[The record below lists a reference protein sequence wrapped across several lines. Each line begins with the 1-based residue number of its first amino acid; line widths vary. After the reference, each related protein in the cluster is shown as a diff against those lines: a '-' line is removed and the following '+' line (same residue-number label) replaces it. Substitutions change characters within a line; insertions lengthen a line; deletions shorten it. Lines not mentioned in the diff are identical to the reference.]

1 MGRKNKNENSSE
13 SSKSTPKPHK
23 RKVKTKVVEL
33 SISTPI
39 NVNCKSFSCEIP
51 ALKTDAQPKA
61 VQTESVNLRHTE
73 TQFDLDSPPAHGY
86 KKAICDD
93 MADSASSFEY
103 ISVGRTSGNNKGVV
117 KEVLMTESSRTS
129 RTSSEDVDKH
139 LERLQLLLRSK
150 KLNSST
156 KRRYIRKLLNELKD
170 LDNSSESSDFFIP
183 KKDSL
188 KSQSSKSVKDDPCSC
203 GATSTTSSNIPIKTI
218 TGTES
223 EPVKFT
229 AQVQELQDRLVASLP
244 TSKHQH
250 FELPKFISESGD
262 SVTSKTEDY
271 LLKFAENERAYQL
284 SWINNEISHL
294 SKLKTI
300 LELNKKNPNKK
311 TSNYNV
317 VQKGG
322 ETREY
327 IINTDVNLGSK
338 TKINYHIDGKEYA
351 ISDSNSSSSDRVVV
365 ADIKVS
371 SSDKHTNINIRTIC
385 SMCKQVICVCKS
397 ASVSHTSSHKEEESL
412 QTLLQLE
419 SLTPEDFNSLQRI
432 FKGCDCTTKNPSCS
446 CGFVRKLLDKF
457 QGQLKKME
465 GVSIQTDPLEF
476 AAGFDQKLCY
486 DKLDFDLGS
495 KAERRQ
501 VQTEHFFNSL
511 DSQVQADKQLQPQ
524 GTQTSDRRLKRQVQT
539 DEQPK
544 NRLESETQVD
554 DPLQALGT
562 QTFHLFEVGSKNQQT
577 SNQGLGRKVQTDNLQ
592 NNLESQVQVDE
603 LVDLKSQQTS
613 NQGLERQ
620 IQTEELRSSL
630 QSQAQVSE
638 RNAGVQIDKNQVDG
652 HTETV
657 VTKDEGH
664 SQTATKGVCQCVQ
677 TEDACLD
684 AGTNPQPTK
693 RAEKNVQASLE
704 TRSVQ
709 TSHTATSS
717 NSAAS
722 RVTCFCCKQKAF
734 LAEVSYL
741 QEGNDSMVVC
751 TRCYY
756 NRPRYCLHNACRC
769 WSYWLNRR
777 SNDTERNRLCQ
788 CCKKRPPGLMYT
800 VTLPDNKTTAKPHG
814 DGRIQVQDGWSGKSL
829 KDKENHSRKMVKEKV
844 KKKVENAAQGPQYTL
859 TVSRKQLL
867 FLRHLILFSGVL
879 PDILVLF
886 YNRMHAVL

>member
-1 MGRKNKNENSSE
+1 MGRRNKNDNSSE
-13 SSKSTPKPHK
+13 TSKSAPKQHK
-23 RKVKTKVVEL
+23 SKVKTKVVEL

-39 NVNCKSFSCEIP
+39 NVNCRSFSCETP
-51 ALKTDAQPKA
+51 VLKTDVQPKA
-61 VQTESVNLRHTE
+61 VQTDSVNLRHTE
-73 TQFDLDSPPAHGY
+73 TQFDLGLPQSDNHRE
-86 KKAICDD
+86 AICDD

-103 ISVGRTSGNNKGVV
+103 ISVGRTSGKGGV
-117 KEVLMTESSRTS
+117 KLMNESSRTS
-129 RTSSEDVDKH
+129 RTSFEDVDQH
-139 LERLQLLLRSK
+139 LERLQQLLRSK

-183 KKDSL
+183 KKDSQ

-203 GATSTTSSNIPIKTI
+203 GATLTTSSNMTVPNKVI

-223 EPVKFT
+223 EPAKFT

-250 FELPKFISESGD
+250 CELPKSISESGD

-271 LLKFAENERAYQL
+271 LLKIAENERAYQL

-300 LELNKKNPNKK
+300 LELNKKSRGKK

-317 VQKGG
+317 IEKGG
-322 ETREY
+322 QTRKY
-327 IINTDVNLGSK
+327 VINTDVNLESK
-338 TKINYHIDGKEYA
+338 TKINYRIDGKEYA
-351 ISDSNSSSSDRVVV
+351 ISDSNSSSSDRVVI

-371 SSDKHTNINIRTIC
+371 SDDNHTNINIKTIC

-397 ASVSHTSSHKEEESL
+397 GSGSHTSSHREEESL
-412 QTLLQLE
+412 QSLLQLE

-457 QGQLKKME
+457 QVQLKKME

-476 AAGFDQKLCY
+476 VTGFDQKLY
-486 DKLDFDLGS
+486 QKRLDIDLDS
-495 KAERRQ
+495 TVERRQ
-501 VQTEHFFNSL
+501 VQTDNLPDSL
-511 DSQVQADKQLQPQ
+511 DAQVQADKQLQPQ
-524 GTQTSDRRLKRQVQT
+524 SIQTSDPRLERYIQT
-539 DEQPK
+539 DKKPK
-544 NRLESETQVD
+544 NSLESETQVVE
-554 DPLQALGT
+554 PLQALGT
-562 QTFHLFEVGSKNQQT
+562 QTFHLFEVDSKNQQT
-577 SNQGLGRKVQTDNLQ
+577 SNQSLARKVQTDNLQ
-592 NNLESQVQVDE
+592 NLESQVQVDQ
-603 LVDLKSQQTS
+603 LFDLKSQQTS
-613 NQGLERQ
+613 NQGLERRQ

-630 QSQAQVSE
+630 QPQTKVSE
-638 RNAGVQIDKNQVDG
+638 VNAVVQIDKNQVDG
-652 HTETV
+652 HTDTV

-664 SQTATKGVCQCVQ
+664 SQTTTKSVCQCVQ
-677 TEDACLD
+677 TEDDCLD
-684 AGTNPQPTK
+684 VGTNPQPQK
-693 RAEKNVQASLE
+693 RAEKIVQASLE

-709 TSHTATSS
+709 TSPADKDGTQTTTSS

-769 WSYWLNRR
+769 WSYWR
-777 SNDTERNRLCQ
+777 SNNTERNGLCQ
-788 CCKKRPPGLMYT
+788 CCRKRPPGLMYT
-800 VTLPDNKTTAKPHG
+800 VTLPDNQTNARPNGERK
-814 DGRIQVQDGWSGKSL
+814 IQVQDGWSGKSL
-829 KDKENHSRKMVKEKV
+829 KDKENHSRKMIKEKV
-844 KKKVENAAQGPQYTL
+844 KKKVENVVQGPQYTL
-859 TVSRKQLL
+859 TVSRKQL
-867 FLRHLILFSGVL
+867 FF
-879 PDILVLF
+879 
-886 YNRMHAVL
+886 

>member
-1 MGRKNKNENSSE
+1 MGKKNKNENSSE

-51 ALKTDAQPKA
+51 VLKTDAQPKA

-73 TQFDLDSPPAHGY
+73 TQFDLDLPPADSH

-103 ISVGRTSGNNKGVV
+103 ISVGRTSGNNKV

-203 GATSTTSSNIPIKTI
+203 GTTSSNIPVKTI

-244 TSKHQH
+244 TSKYQH
-250 FELPKFISESGD
+250 FELPKSLSESGD

-351 ISDSNSSSSDRVVV
+351 ISDSNSTSSDRVVV

-397 ASVSHTSSHKEEESL
+397 SSVSHKEEESL

-465 GVSIQTDPLEF
+465 GVSIQTDPLD
-476 AAGFDQKLCY
+476 FDQKLCY

-501 VQTEHFFNSL
+501 VQT
-511 DSQVQADKQLQPQ
+511 
-524 GTQTSDRRLKRQVQT
+524 

-544 NRLESETQVD
+544 NMLESETQVD

-562 QTFHLFEVGSKNQQT
+562 QTFHLFEVGSKKQQT
-577 SNQGLGRKVQTDNLQ
+577 SNQGLGRKVQTDNLP
-592 NNLESQVQVDE
+592 NNLESQVQVEE

-620 IQTEELRSSL
+620 IQTGS
-630 QSQAQVSE
+630 VSE

-657 VTKDEGH
+657 VTKEESH

-684 AGTNPQPTK
+684 AGTNTQPTK
-693 RAEKNVQASLE
+693 RAEKNVQ
-704 TRSVQ
+704 TKDGNQ
-709 TSHTATSS
+709 TTTSS

-756 NRPRYCLHNACRC
+756 NRPRYCLHNTCRC
-769 WSYWLNRR
+769 WSYWR

-788 CCKKRPPGLMYT
+788 CCKKRPPALMYT
-800 VTLPDNKTTAKPHG
+800 VTLPDNKTTG
-814 DGRIQVQDGWSGKSL
+814 DGRIQVQDGWKSV

-844 KKKVENAAQGPQYTL
+844 KKKVENAVQGPQYTL

-886 YNRMHAVL
+886 YNRMHAVEEKCGNKGIQLV